1 VTGLCGTFAAMS
13 DFALPQPAVTA
24 LHPRVLLGAGR
35 GSASFGDLVQARWNC
50 THAIDDADRE
60 HYHAKH
66 QELLRRFQAEH
77 GEIIHDYWSESAP
90 AAVAVTSRPLPFGRA
105 QQLALHRRTEQLS
118 ASRPEFSRL
127 LLRIDRQAVRGS
139 NVLAGMSQRIA
150 ITNLYSLTR
159 DVTAYLE
166 ADREIRLGRSKNGIP
181 EHDATVSAYNSELKN
196 IAHYVGEAGSR
207 QAQIIYL
214 QGMMRG
220 LLALIVLAPL
230 LALMF
235 RAIDVPGLDST
246 LFVACLIA
254 GSFGAAM
261 SVLMRMSGGR
271 FVVNHEVGREYVTN
285 LGFAR
290 PFIGAV
296 FAVLL
301 YFAFRGELLQ
311 QVEPPSEPQGAF
323 AFFVASGFVIGFSE
337 RFAKEIVRAADQSS
351 GDEVNPSIPEQRE
364 SR

>member
-1 VTGLCGTFAAMS
+1 MS
-13 DFALPQPAVTA
+13 DFALPRPALPRSTVAA
-24 LHPRVLLGAGR
+24 LNPRALLGAGR
-35 GSASFGDLVQARWNC
+35 GSASFGDLVDARWDY
-50 THAIDDADRE
+50 THARDDDARE
-60 HYHAKH
+60 RYHAKH
-66 QELLRRFQAEH
+66 RALLDRFQSEH
-77 GEIIHDYWSESAP
+77 GEIVHDYWSESAP
-90 AAVAVTSRPLPFGRA
+90 AAVAVTSRPRRFGRG

-118 ASRPEFSRL
+118 ASQPEFSRL
-127 LLRIDRQAVRGS
+127 LLQVDRQAVRSS

-166 ADREIRLGRSKNGIP
+166 IRLGRAKDGVPKHN
-181 EHDATVSAYNSELKN
+181 ATRSAYDSELKN

-235 RAIDVPGLDST
+235 RTLDVPGVSST
-246 LFVACLIA
+246 LFVGCLVA
-254 GSFGAAM
+254 GSFGAAI

-271 FVVNHEVGREYVTN
+271 FDVNHEVGREYVTN

-296 FAVLL
+296 FALLL
-301 YFAFRGELLQ
+301 YFAFKGELLQ
-311 QVEPPSEPQGAF
+311 QVEPPQGPQGEF

-337 RFAKEIVRAADQSS
+337 RFAKEIVRATDQSTGADS
-351 GDEVNPSIPEQRE
+351 NPSAPQPRE
-364 SR
+364 SQ

>member
-1 VTGLCGTFAAMS
+1 MS
-13 DFALPQPAVTA
+13 DIAVLSPAAPLRSRALLREGP
-24 LHPRVLLGAGR
+24 
-35 GSASFGDLVQARWNC
+35 GSASFGELVQTHWLMSHAGDDEDRAR
-50 THAIDDADRE
+50 HEQR
-60 HYHAKH
+60 Y
-66 QELLRRFQAEH
+66 QEMLRRFRAEH
-77 GEIIHDYWSESAP
+77 GEMIHSYWSEEVP
-90 AAVAVTSRPLPFGRA
+90 AGVAVTCRSTRFPRA
-105 QQLALHRRTEQLS
+105 QKLALHRRTEQLS
-118 ASRPEFSRL
+118 TSQPEFSRL

-159 DVTAYLE
+159 DVTTYLE
-166 ADREIRLGRSKNGIP
+166 AHHRIRVGHSRNGIP
-181 EHDATVSAYNSELKN
+181 GHDATLSAYGAELTN
-196 IAHYVGEAGSR
+196 IARYVGEAGSR

-220 LLALIVLAPL
+220 LLALFIMAPL
-230 LALMF
+230 LALLF
-235 RAIDVPGLDST
+235 GVLDVPGVDST
-246 LFVACLIA
+246 LFVACLVA

-271 FVVNHEVGREYVTN
+271 FVVNHEIGREYVTN

-290 PFIGAV
+290 PFVGAI
-296 FAVLL
+296 FALLL

-311 QVEPPSEPQGAF
+311 QVEPPPGPQGEF

-337 RFAKEIVRAADQSS
+337 RFAKEIVRAA
-351 GDEVNPSIPEQRE
+351 EPSPGTTDSVPSPHQRRD

>member
-1 VTGLCGTFAAMS
+1 MS
-13 DFALPQPAVTA
+13 DLALPQPATLRPLA
-24 LHPRVLLGAGR
+24 LLGASR
-35 GSASFGDLVQARWNC
+35 GSASFGDLVEARWNF
-50 THAIDDADRE
+50 TRAHDDDARE
-60 HYHAKH
+60 RHHSKYL
-66 QELLRRFQAEH
+66 EILRRFEAEH
-77 GEIIHDYWSESAP
+77 GEIIHDYWSDAAP
-90 AAVAVTSRPLPFGRA
+90 AAVAVTCRPTRFKRGQKLT
-105 QQLALHRRTEQLS
+105 LHRRTEQLS

-159 DVTAYLE
+159 DVTTYLE
-166 ADREIRLGRSKNGIP
+166 ADQAVRLGHSKHGIP
-181 EHDATVSAYNSELKN
+181 EHGATLSAYDTELKD

-235 RAIDVPGLDST
+235 GALDVPGVDST
-246 LFVACLIA
+246 LFVACLVA
-254 GSFGAAM
+254 GAFGAAM

-271 FVVNHEVGREYVTN
+271 FVVNHEIGREYVTN

-290 PFIGAV
+290 PFIGAI
-296 FAVLL
+296 FALLL

-311 QVEPPSEPQGAF
+311 QVTPPTGPQGEL
-323 AFFVASGFVIGFSE
+323 AFFVASGFLVGFSE
-337 RFAKEIVRAADQSS
+337 RFAKEIVRAAEQSS
-351 GDEVNPSIPEQRE
+351 GADVNRSVPQPRE
-364 SR
+364 AQ

>member
-1 VTGLCGTFAAMS
+1 MSGLAI
-13 DFALPQPAVTA
+13 PQPTVAA
-24 LHPRVLLGAGR
+24 LHPRALLGAVR
-35 GSASFGDLVQARWNC
+35 GSASFGDLVQSRWNS
-50 THAIDDADRE
+50 THADGDEARE
-60 HYHAKH
+60 RYHAKH
-66 QELLRRFQAEH
+66 QEILRRFQAEH
-77 GEIIHDYWSESAP
+77 GEIVHDYWSEAAP
-90 AAVAVTSRPLPFGRA
+90 AAVAVTCRPTRFHRG
-105 QQLALHRRTEQLS
+105 QKLALHRRTEQLS
-118 ASRPEFSRL
+118 ASQPEFSRL

-159 DVTAYLE
+159 DVTTYLE
-166 ADREIRLGRSKNGIP
+166 ADQAVRLGRSKNGIP
-181 EHDATVSAYNSELKN
+181 EHDATLAAYDSELKN

-207 QAQIIYL
+207 QAQIIYM

-230 LALMF
+230 MALMF
-235 RAIDVPGLDST
+235 GALDVPGVDST
-246 LFVACLIA
+246 LFVACLVA

-271 FVVNHEVGREYVTN
+271 FVVNHEIGREYVTN

-290 PFIGAV
+290 PFIGAI
-296 FAVLL
+296 FALLL

-311 QVEPPSEPQGAF
+311 QVEPPPGPQGEF

-337 RFAKEIVRAADQSS
+337 RFAKEIVRAAEQSP
-351 GDEVNPSIPEQRE
+351 GPEVNRSVPQPRE
-364 SR
+364 SQ

>member
-1 VTGLCGTFAAMS
+1 MS
-13 DFALPQPAVTA
+13 DFALPQPTVAT
-24 LHPRVLLGAGR
+24 LSPRVLLGAGR
-35 GSASFGDLVQARWNC
+35 GSASFGDLVQARWNA
-50 THAIDDADRE
+50 TNAIDEETRE
-60 HYHAKH
+60 RHHAKQ

-77 GEIIHDYWSESAP
+77 GEIIHDYWSEEAP
-90 AAVAVTSRPLPFGRA
+90 AAVAVTCRPTRFGRG
-105 QQLALHRRTEQLS
+105 QQLTLHRRTEQLS
-118 ASRPEFSRL
+118 ASKPEFSRL

-150 ITNLYSLTR
+150 ISNLYSLTR

-166 ADREIRLGRSKNGIP
+166 ADHAIRHGSATNGIP
-181 EHDATVSAYNSELKN
+181 EHDATLAAYDSELKN
-196 IAHYVGEAGSR
+196 IAGYVGEAGSR

-230 LALMF
+230 VALMF
-235 RAIDVPGLDST
+235 KALDVPGIDST
-246 LFVACLIA
+246 LFVACLVA

-301 YFAFRGELLQ
+301 YFAFQGELLQ
-311 QVEPPSEPQGAF
+311 QVEPPEGPQGQF

-337 RFAKEIVRAADQSS
+337 RFAKEIVRAADQSTATDLDRS
-351 GDEVNPSIPEQRE
+351 APQARE